1 MWRRIDEEEDKK
13 IKHMDGERINSTK
26 VGMRVMR
33 GL

>member
-1 MWRRIDEEEDKK
+1 MKKKIKK

-26 VGMRVMR
+26 VGVRVMR